1 MITSKECKDLLQK
14 QFQKDFSQK
23 QNVSQLMT
31 KSRGENRSDC
41 FSYFGNIGNI
51 NSYLENIQNNE
62 YMISRGITESDANR
76 AKTIEKQAHASAKV
90 NDNNPS
96 SFGGIKVAGMFLLYL
111 FLSVIIIR
119 IFSRLMRYV
128 LRRGYAFLNNH
139 RMVYMK
145 VLVPRGDSK

>member
-31 KSRGENRSDC
+31 KSRWENRSDC
-41 FSYFGNIGNI
+41 FSYFGNIWNI

-96 SFGGIKVAGMFLLYL
+96 SFGGIKVVWMFLLYL

-128 LRRGYAFLNNH
+128 LRRWYAFFNNNI
-139 RMVYMK
+139 MV
-145 VLVPRGDSK
+145 